1 MRIGG
6 RLVVA
11 HDRGLL
17 VADAP
22 VPRRDEGALPH
33 PGLGFARGGF
43 DGVVVMREAHIGQ
56 RPAVL
61 HHPFLD
67 VLAVDLAARDHAAAA
82 IGRPDMTGPAFVLDM
97 LCEFVARGNAA
108 GPAFALGVE
117 AKLIGR
123 RRVDAAEANA
133 AIADLDLVAVADFR
147 HAGDVGGLSHRRHQ
161 QDRGGDEAGREC
173 HRRSRGDGVIISVR
187 DPRSAFNFALP
198 GRANSEWR
206 MAVEQG
212 PLSPPYPTPY
222 SPFAPFAIRPLRP
235 RIIAL
240 RASASPMSTKAEVT
254 SGPPTRIRVGVFIL
268 FHS

>member
-1 MRIGG
+1 M
-6 RLVVA
+6 
-11 HDRGLL
+11 HSPELL
-17 VADAP
+17 TLPLMVQSGEGATGPDADANRTACALAGGLAA
-22 VPRRDEGALPH
+22 PRIVVFLLRTRQSLGAL
-33 PGLGFARGGF
+33 A
-43 DGVVVMREAHIGQ
+43 
-56 RPAVL
+56 
-61 HHPFLD
+61 
-67 VLAVDLAARDHAAAA
+67 HAAAA

-117 AKLIGR
+117 AKLICR

-161 QDRGGDEAGREC
+161 QDRGGGEAGREF

-212 PLSPPYPTPY
+212 PLSPPY
-222 SPFAPFAIRPLRP
+222 
-235 RIIAL
+235 
-240 RASASPMSTKAEVT
+240 
-254 SGPPTRIRVGVFIL
+254 
-268 FHS
+268 